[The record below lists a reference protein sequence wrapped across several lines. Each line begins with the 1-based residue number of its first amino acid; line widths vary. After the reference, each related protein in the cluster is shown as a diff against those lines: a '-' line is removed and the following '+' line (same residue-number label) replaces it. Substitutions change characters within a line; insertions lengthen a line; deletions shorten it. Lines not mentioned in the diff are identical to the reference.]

1 MGGGPGMGPPPPGP
15 WGGPPGGPM
24 GPPAGPPPFSGPPPG
39 HHSAPPPSSQ
49 FGGMNLANVWVETKN
64 DDGKPYYYNAQSRET
79 TWSKPEGEGVRI
91 LTQQEVCTDR
101 DQSSLGVQV
110 LAAVFEMCCIL

>member
-1 MGGGPGMGPPPPGP
+1 MGGPGMGPPPPGP
-15 WGGPPGGPM
+15 WGGPM

-39 HHSAPPPSSQ
+39 HHSAPPPQ

-79 TWSKPEGEGVRI
+79 TWSKPEGDGVRI
-91 LTQQEVCTDR
+91 LTQQEVWEGLTVG
-101 DQSSLGVQV
+101 S
-110 LAAVFEMCCIL
+110 